1 MFILQEII
9 KDKTGMEN
17 SCLNNSITKFKLMF
31 ASIEMV
37 KNQSSCKNKR
47 PIAEQHNV
55 EQIRQPNKKIISH
68 FQDVDTKTS
77 LNNVV
82 NRASNGESG
91 RANDDPKKTSINKSS
106 KVDHQNV
113 TIKGETHCESFWE
126 RFFSNFPLMLT

>member
-1 MFILQEII
+1 LFILQEII
-9 KDKTGMEN
+9 KEKTDMEN

-47 PIAEQHNV
+47 PIVKQ
-55 EQIRQPNKKIISH
+55 EQIRRPDKKIISH
-68 FQDVDTKTS
+68 FQNVDTKTS

-82 NRASNGESG
+82 NRPSNGESG
-91 RANDDPKKTSINKSS
+91 RANDDPKKTSLKSS
-106 KVDHQNV
+106 NVNSQNV

-126 RFFSNFPLMLT
+126 RFFFNFSLMLT